1 MTATATTRQVLNEF
15 FGRLARFEPRA
26 VANLFAETV
35 DWDVPGDKRVP
46 WTGRRSSREQVEVY
60 FQTLWS
66 ECDPAQ
72 TDNAV
77 GPILVDGP
85 DAVVLAVFTQ
95 TIRATGKRFST
106 PAAVHITV
114 DDAGLITRFRIYE
127 DSYAVARAY
136 AGEP

>member
-1 MTATATTRQVLNEF
+1 MTATATTRKALNEF

-35 DWDVPGDKRVP
+35 DWDVPGDERVP

-72 TDNAV
+72 TDNAI

-127 DSYAVARAY
+127 DSFAVARAY